1 MRLQAWTSALA
12 AVVLS
17 TAPAYA
23 QPSAATPTAY
33 FSMGATIQSIA
44 LAPKGSPSPTLVYSG
59 PTRIGDLALCADGE
73 LYFVEPALSRISR
86 VRAWGGSAIAEVVV
100 QTSGT
105 VGVPGELRLTA
116 TCGLRFASATGVWG
130 IDDLSSVPVPSS
142 SAVQLATAT
151 AGSGLALTFD
161 GSLRLSD
168 GSSVTGGG
176 FGPAAFGGP
185 ITSVGVA
192 NGGTGTVVTPPI
204 GIAAVCASFA
214 NRIDC
219 VNKAASTTAT
229 PLAQFGT
236 TADRAQYFE
245 FLTND
250 AIVAA
255 TSIDPTQAI
264 KQVPHNG
271 ELWLTGRT
279 SPLFVAPKVSGAY
292 LPIVGVAVG
301 PTDSSRTE
309 TTEATTHQFAFGPT
323 FFEATTPNKCALRVA
338 FTQLTSAA
346 AQARVDSVSGPVNYR
361 IDPPIGEESWVAD
374 FDVKV
379 VSGKCG
385 APVLYAISGYLSDAF
400 GPSRGVLQCHVTGNT
415 TDCDV
420 QTLGDLPFGAV
431 PGDATD
437 TGGSDNFGSDYLTAV
452 VDEKPDSV
460 LTGFSTPLRNDSI
473 VRDPANPPF
482 DAAALNSFGGKTG
495 VPFKFT
501 LCVDANCSQTAPPD
515 VVNYPVS
522 GALLAVQPIAKAP
535 DGTIVTGPP
544 CFPEDSGSS
553 TPGKPTFRTGGSSH
567 MFNLKLPMRG
577 PAACQQSGI
586 FAATVSS
593 LDGRF
598 VKQTILF
605 TFTAK

>member
-1 MRLQAWTSALA
+1 MRLQAWTSAL

-33 FSMGATIQSIA
+33 FSMGSTIQSIT
-44 LAPKGSPSPTLVYSG
+44 LATNGSPSPALVYSG

-73 LYFVEPALSRISR
+73 LYFVEPDLSRISR

-100 QTSGT
+100 QTSGSI
-105 VGVPGELRLTA
+105 GVPGELRLTA
-116 TCGLRFASATGVWG
+116 TCGLRFATPSGAWG
-130 IDDLSSVPVPSS
+130 IDTLANVPVPSA
-142 SAVQLATAT
+142 SAVQLASAV

-168 GSSVTGGG
+168 GSSVKGTG
-176 FGPAAFGGP
+176 FGPAAFGGAV
-185 ITSVGVA
+185 TSVGVA
-192 NGGTGTVVTPPI
+192 NGGSGSVAAPPI
-204 GIAAVCASFA
+204 GIAAVCASVA

-219 VNKAASTTAT
+219 VNKTASAAAAT
-229 PLAQFGT
+229 RAQFGT

-279 SPLFVAPKVSGAY
+279 SPLFVAPKMSGAY

-301 PTDSSRTE
+301 PTDASRTE
-309 TTEATTHQFAFGPT
+309 TTQATTHQFAFGPT
-323 FFEATTPNKCALRVA
+323 FFEATTPNACALRVA

-400 GPSRGVLQCHVTGNT
+400 GASRGVLQCHVTSNGT
-415 TDCDV
+415 ACDV

-452 VDEKPDSV
+452 VRDNPDSV
-460 LTGFSTPLRNDSI
+460 LTGFSTPLRNAAL
-473 VRDPANPPF
+473 VTDPAHPPF
-482 DAAALNSFGGKTG
+482 AAAALNSFGAKNG

-501 LCVDANCSQTAPPD
+501 LCVDASCSQTAPPD
-515 VVNYPVS
+515 IVNYPVS
-522 GALLAVQPIAKAP
+522 GALLAVQPLAQGPNGEVI
-535 DGTIVTGPP
+535 TGPP

-577 PAACQQSGI
+577 PAACQESGI

-605 TFTAK
+605 TFTAR